1 MAFKKG
7 QSGNPNGRPKKISSA
22 TTQIEKMLSKR
33 DQVDPKDP
41 TKFLSRREVLF
52 DKLYHLTIGGDMSAA
67 KLLIE
72 QGFGRPKQTID
83 MDANVNHTEIPPL
96 NISTY
101 STIDDSD
108 SESEEEAE
116 KKAE

>member
-72 QGFGRPKQTID
+72 QGFGRPKQTVDLSADVSYREAPII
-83 MDANVNHTEIPPL
+83 EIVG
-96 NISTY
+96 SV
-101 STIDDSD
+101 DEEDEVESD
-108 SESEEEAE
+108 
-116 KKAE
+116 

>member
-1 MAFKKG
+1 MAWKPG
-7 QSGNPNGRPKKISSA
+7 ESGNKNGRPKKISSA

-72 QGFGRPKQTID
+72 QGFGRPKQTVDLSADVSYREAPIIEIVGEID
-83 MDANVNHTEIPPL
+83 EVLDTPEDTES
-96 NISTY
+96 IS
-101 STIDDSD
+101 D
-108 SESEEEAE
+108 
-116 KKAE
+116 